1 MFEKVTILLG
11 FPELG
16 QVVNFESHLV
26 TIMTGICLA
35 WVELSTI

>member
-1 MFEKVTILLG
+1 MFEKVPLLLG

-16 QVVNFESHLV
+16 QVVKFELHLV